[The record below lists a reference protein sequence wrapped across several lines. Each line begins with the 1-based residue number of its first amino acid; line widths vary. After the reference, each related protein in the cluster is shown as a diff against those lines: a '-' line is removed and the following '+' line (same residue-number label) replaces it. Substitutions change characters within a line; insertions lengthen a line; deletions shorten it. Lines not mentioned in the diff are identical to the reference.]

1 MKKLE
6 TVVTF
11 VSLSSS
17 PSGTETSAVQLVKRP
32 ETSVTSVRLSNRP
45 AGISVTFLQPLNAE
59 ASEAIFG
66 QLSKKPSG
74 MDVNDEQPEK
84 SEAGGGQ
91 LRTLVDQTDGNR
103 RKQRTVIE
111 HIFHGGHLGESA
123 RIGSATCVS
132 PLLL

>member
-1 MKKLE
+1 M
-6 TVVTF
+6 
-11 VSLSSS
+11 
-17 PSGTETSAVQLVKRP
+17 KRP

-84 SEAGGGQ
+84 SEAAEVNSVHWSIKPTGTAVSSVQ
-91 LRTLVDQTDGNR
+91 L
-103 RKQRTVIE
+103 
-111 HIFHGGHLGESA
+111 
-123 RIGSATCVS
+123 
-132 PLLL
+132 